1 MDKPYINW
9 CRISSISS
17 IHSRTQ
23 VLDPLLGSA
32 VLKKV
37 AAIDEQPVGTFQDLT
52 DQNPQVATGKMAS
65 DTHPSHPSNDPLV
78 HWFKRDAN
86 LRKHSMPD
94 NSY

>member
-1 MDKPYINW
+1 VQDFAT
-9 CRISSISS
+9 
-17 IHSRTQ
+17 IHSSTQ
-23 VLDPLLGSA
+23 VLDPLLGRA

-37 AAIDEQPVGTFQDLT
+37 AAIDEQPVGSFQDLT
-52 DQNPQVATGKMAS
+52 DQNQRVATGKMAS
-65 DTHPSHPSNDPLV
+65 ETHPSHPSNDPLV